1 MRCECYAT
9 KQDSEGLFCL
19 GRLCTG
25 IVNGRHIGPHQREHI
40 TRMLAS
46 TLHSCG
52 SVTHSRK
59 HAFQGRSHVHTRT
72 RTHATRTCKHTR
84 RNRVRPAG
92 PLKDRGAA
100 GSSDMRASTFVPR
113 SITNART
120 HMHML
125 THTDTCLQPRLCSKV
140 SYLWFAIMPY
150 VSINDGA
157 QPGVPTR
164 PAHSRLHDLLLMN
177 IADGAMSIATAVELA
192 HASSCRRSSG
202 ERLQTFSGFREPPWT
217 YAAKFAHLRTQ
228 PL

>member
-1 MRCECYAT
+1 MRIVRYQARWRG
-9 KQDSEGLFCL
+9 DLFVCM

-25 IVNGRHIGPHQREHI
+25 IVNGRHMGPHQREHI

-59 HAFQGRSHVHTRT
+59 HSFQGRSHVHTRT

-100 GSSDMRASTFVPR
+100 GSSDMHASTFVPR

-125 THTDTCLQPRLCSKV
+125 SHTHTHTHTHTQTRLQPRLCSKV
-140 SYLWFAIMPY
+140 SYLCFAIMPY
-150 VSINDGA
+150 VRINDGA

-164 PAHSRLHDLLLMN
+164 LAPSRLHACM
-177 IADGAMSIATAVELA
+177 T
-192 HASSCRRSSG
+192 CC
-202 ERLQTFSGFREPPWT
+202 
-217 YAAKFAHLRTQ
+217 
-228 PL
+228 